1 MQSAANTV
9 SVEGDILYL
18 DKQKFIN
25 LANKTLSP
33 SEDNEQDLKD
43 LLKLVRVIFESNKVE
58 AKPERTPQR
67 TDSASR
73 ARGAI
78 LQRYASI
85 IGQEIAVQDGKSDS
99 DKTWKI
105 LDAHPEIPL
114 KTKAILALVA
124 FGTMYGK
131 ARLAALSRNSNQ
143 LAMSIALLKQQPDV
157 QADEL
162 KKWFEALS
170 RVIKLTLDIA
180 DRLMDLKETQRLS
193 LNDMMLL
200 STTVYRIVNIVV
212 ICWSQVMT
220 ILVKHIRNDIYSFLC
235 LLESWEREL
244 SNKRRE
250 IERKSSAKDM
260 VPQEVSPEQPHQLIK
275 PTSSTSCWMKLCHLL
290 TLTSGKSNNNLS

>member
-1 MQSAANTV
+1 MQPAANAV
-9 SVEGDILYL
+9 GVEDDILYL
-18 DKQKFIN
+18 DKQKFIS
-25 LANKTLSP
+25 LANKTLSL
-33 SEDNEQDLKD
+33 SDNDEADLKD
-43 LLKLVRVIFESNKVE
+43 LLKLVSVIFEPNKEE
-58 AKPERTPQR
+58 AKLERTTQR

-85 IGQEIAVQDGKSDS
+85 IGQEIAIQDGKSDS
-99 DKTWKI
+99 DKTLKI

-131 ARLAALSRNSNQ
+131 ARLAALSRSTNQ
-143 LAMSIALLKQQPDV
+143 LARSIAQLKQQPDV
-157 QADEL
+157 QGDDL

-180 DRLMDLKETQRLS
+180 GRLMDLKETQSLSVNDRL
-193 LNDMMLL
+193 LL

-220 ILVKHIRNDIYSFLC
+220 ILVKHIRNDMYSFLC

-244 SNKRRE
+244 SNKRHE
-250 IERKSSAKDM
+250 IERKSSRKDLLT
-260 VPQEVSPEQPHQLIK
+260 QEVLPEQSSQLIK
-275 PTSSTSCWMKLCHLL
+275 PSSSTSCWMKLCQLL
-290 TLTSGKSNNNLS
+290 TLTSVKSNNK

>member
-9 SVEGDILYL
+9 GVESDILYL

-25 LANKTLSP
+25 LANKTLSLSDDDEP
-33 SEDNEQDLKD
+33 DLKD
-43 LLKLVRVIFESNKVE
+43 LLKLVRVVFESNKAE
-58 AKPERTPQR
+58 GKLERTAQR

-73 ARGAI
+73 VRGAI

-85 IGQEIAVQDGKSDS
+85 IGQEIAIQDGKSDS

-114 KTKAILALVA
+114 KTKAVLALVA
-124 FGTMYGK
+124 FATMYGK
-131 ARLAALSRNSNQ
+131 ARLATLSRNSNQ
-143 LAMSIALLKQQPDV
+143 LARSIAQLKQQPDV
-157 QADEL
+157 QGDEL

-220 ILVKHIRNDIYSFLC
+220 ILVKHIRYDPIFL
-235 LLESWEREL
+235 
-244 SNKRRE
+244 
-250 IERKSSAKDM
+250 D
-260 VPQEVSPEQPHQLIK
+260 H
-275 PTSSTSCWMKLCHLL
+275 
-290 TLTSGKSNNNLS
+290 